1 MNAGSPLVNN
11 DNSDA
16 AERKQD
22 DFNQL
27 RQAAMERADH
37 SSRVPVL
44 VLPGATR
51 KLCSTFL
58 STLITWRPCDR
69 LAKQ

>member
-11 DNSDA
+11 EPSDA

-27 RQAAMERADH
+27 RLVAMERADH

-44 VLPGATR
+44 VLPGATC
-51 KLCSTFL
+51 KLCFTV
-58 STLITWRPCDR
+58 RPR
-69 LAKQ
+69 

>member
-11 DNSDA
+11 ETSDA

-27 RQAAMERADH
+27 RQAAMERADN
-37 SSRVPVL
+37 SSRIPVV
-44 VLPGATR
+44 VLPGAVCRLCFTSGTR
-51 KLCSTFL
+51 
-58 STLITWRPCDR
+58 
-69 LAKQ
+69 